1 MPGSYRVAV
10 TEPSVHATGQGPP
23 AVLVHGTFAGGPES
37 WPAQAP
43 LADRHR
49 LLVVDRRGYG
59 TNPAGD
65 GTLGWPVDSQDL
77 LELLEAVGGAH
88 LVGHSYGGAVVAV
101 AAGRRPD
108 LVRSLVLVEPALHG
122 LAGDHPAVAAR
133 LELEREVF
141 AKAPAMTAGEWSR
154 HWLTAVAGLPEAA
167 ADGWMAGW
175 GAREWAMA
183 EVVRRERWAGA
194 AEVDVAALGA
204 AGFPKLLVVG
214 AKAPPAG
221 PGRELADAL
230 VDALVRHLGVEV
242 VRFEG
247 SGHLPQTEEPE
258 RFNDLLRTTW
268 AVPEPGGKW

>member
-1 MPGSYRVAV
+1 M
-10 TEPSVHATGQGPP
+10 TEPFVHAAGQGPP
-23 AVLVHGTFAGGPES
+23 AVLVHGTFAGGRES

-59 TNPAGD
+59 ANLVPAGD
-65 GTLGWPVDSQDL
+65 ATLGWPVDGQDL
-77 LELLEAVGGAH
+77 VELLEAVGPAH

-141 AKAPAMTAGEWSR
+141 DRAPAMSAGEWSR
-154 HWLTAVAGLPEAA
+154 HWLTAVAGLPDEAA
-167 ADGWMAGW
+167 AGWMAGW
-175 GAREWAMA
+175 GERERALA

-194 AEVDVAALGA
+194 AEVDVAALA
-204 AGFPKLLVVG
+204 AAEFPKLLVVG
-214 AKAPPAG
+214 ARSPSAG
-221 PGRELADAL
+221 PGRELAGAL
-230 VDALVRHLGVEV
+230 TDALVRRLGVEV
-242 VRFEG
+242 VVFEG
-247 SGHLPQTEEPE
+247 SGHLPQTEEPG
-258 RFNDLLRTTW
+258 RFNDLLRATW

>member
-1 MPGSYRVAV
+1 
-10 TEPSVHATGQGPP
+10 
-23 AVLVHGTFAGGPES
+23 
-37 WPAQAP
+37 
-43 LADRHR
+43 
-49 LLVVDRRGYG
+49 
-59 TNPAGD
+59 
-65 GTLGWPVDSQDL
+65 
-77 LELLEAVGGAH
+77 
-88 LVGHSYGGAVVAV
+88 VVAV

-141 AKAPAMTAGEWSR
+141 ANAPAMTAGEWSR

-167 ADGWMAGW
+167 ADGGMAGW
-175 GAREWAMA
+175 GAREWALA

>member
-1 MPGSYRVAV
+1 M
-10 TEPSVHATGQGPP
+10 TEPFVHAAGQGPP
-23 AVLVHGTFAGGPES
+23 AVLVHGTFAGGRES

-59 TNPAGD
+59 ANPAGD
-65 GTLGWPVDSQDL
+65 GPLGWPVDSQDL

-122 LAGDHPAVAAR
+122 LAGDDPAVAAR
-133 LELEREVF
+133 LALEREVF

-154 HWLTAVAGLPEAA
+154 YWLTTVAGLPGEAA
-167 ADGWMAGW
+167 AGWMTGW
-175 GAREWAMA
+175 GEREWALA
-183 EVVRRERWAGA
+183 EVVRRERWAGD
-194 AEVDVAALGA
+194 AEVDVAALA
-204 AGFPKLLVVG
+204 AAEFPKLLVAG
-214 AKAPPAG
+214 AKGPPAG

-230 VDALVRHLGVEV
+230 VDALVRRLGVEV
-242 VRFEG
+242 EVFGG
-247 SGHLPQTEEPE
+247 SGHLPQAEEPD
-258 RFNDLLRTTW
+258 RFNDLLRATW